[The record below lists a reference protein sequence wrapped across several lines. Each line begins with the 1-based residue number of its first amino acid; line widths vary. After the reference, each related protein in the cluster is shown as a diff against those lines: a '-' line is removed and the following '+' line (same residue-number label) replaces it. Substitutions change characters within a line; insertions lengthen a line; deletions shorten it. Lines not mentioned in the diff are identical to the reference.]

1 MGRSHQNHY
10 SFQKTRINDLSY
22 GVKMW
27 AEFSSVLSQS
37 TRLTGGRTAFSWLG
51 RVACYA
57 CSSIKIKAN
66 DVRAK
71 LV

>member
-1 MGRSHQNHY
+1 
-10 SFQKTRINDLSY
+10 
-22 GVKMW
+22 MW